1 MSFSPA
7 TKLEPWFPSGWLR
20 LYRKSLVRGPATEM
34 KFLSD
39 SQLAPWH
46 EKLKRTIKTT
56 FQNRS
61 ILEELFGC
69 MWEEF

>member
-1 MSFSPA
+1 
-7 TKLEPWFPSGWLR
+7 
-20 LYRKSLVRGPATEM
+20 M